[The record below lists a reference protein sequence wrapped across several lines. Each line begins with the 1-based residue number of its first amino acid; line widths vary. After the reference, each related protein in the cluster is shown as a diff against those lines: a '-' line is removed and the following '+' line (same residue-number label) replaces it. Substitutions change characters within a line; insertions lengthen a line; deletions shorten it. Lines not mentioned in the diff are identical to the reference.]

1 MLMWEDCAYKFF
13 NYLSFGLIL
22 ALWSE
27 NRSALAPLPSNIM
40 AVPTWLFSRP
50 ELRAIQQYCD
60 VDTVSLLKP
69 SILIK

>member
-1 MLMWEDCAYKFF
+1 MWEDGAYKFF

-27 NRSALAPLPSNIM
+27 NRSALAQLPSNIM
-40 AVPTWLFSRP
+40 AAPTWLFSRTK
-50 ELRAIQQYCD
+50 LRAIQQYCD